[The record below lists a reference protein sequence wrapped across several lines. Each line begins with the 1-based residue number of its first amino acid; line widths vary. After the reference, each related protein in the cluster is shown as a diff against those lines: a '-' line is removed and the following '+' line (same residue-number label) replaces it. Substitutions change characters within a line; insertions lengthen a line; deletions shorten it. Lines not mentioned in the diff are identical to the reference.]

1 MTVSDNYYID
11 AVIVRGTSK
20 THSVS
25 INQKTEDGQAFEPFD
40 LSDYYIRFRVLGSAT
55 ADALVLLEKIIT
67 QASDEDVDGIIT
79 DASNGQFQFH
89 ITAEDTNT
97 LGTGKFPISI
107 EVMDADTDESLF
119 VLTEGGYQG
128 EFNKIQIVE
137 C

>member
-11 AVIVRGTSK
+11 AVVIRGESK

-25 INQKTEDGQAFEPFD
+25 INQKTEDGLNFEPFD
-40 LSDYYIRFRVLGSAT
+40 LSNYYIRFRVLGSAT
-55 ADALVLLEKIIT
+55 LDALVLLEKNIT
-67 QASDEDVDGIIT
+67 QTSDEDEEGIIT

-107 EVMDADTDESLF
+107 EVMDADTEEPVF
-119 VLTEGGYQG
+119 TLTEGGYQG

-137 C
+137 V